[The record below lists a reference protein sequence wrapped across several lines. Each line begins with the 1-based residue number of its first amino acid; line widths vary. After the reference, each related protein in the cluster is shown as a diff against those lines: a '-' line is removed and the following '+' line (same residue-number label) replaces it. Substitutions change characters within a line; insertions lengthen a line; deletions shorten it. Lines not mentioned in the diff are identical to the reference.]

1 MTVEL
6 TLTADRRL
14 EWAVGKVRPEKMEWM
29 YQDYFGAVGPVMA
42 EHGMKNLVGFEVRD
56 ASGTGVKPT
65 AGALT
70 TWPSAEARIKLHKD
84 ARFTPW
90 LPERDDAFDI
100 FEDGYFIEALEE
112 VLTLNTDQDYAV
124 VISSKQPLE
133 AAIFDQAMT
142 TDSPNQKLAG
152 KSLAL
157 YPWSDAAD
165 ALLAAPAEGMEVYR
179 IRFNP
184 KVR

>member
-6 TLTADRRL
+6 TFTADRRL

-42 EHGMKNLVGFEVRD
+42 EHGMQNLVGFEVRD
-56 ASGTGVKPT
+56 ASGAGVKPT

-70 TWPSAEARIKLHKD
+70 TWPSEEARIKLHED
-84 ARFTPW
+84 TRFTPW
-90 LPERDDAFDI
+90 LPERDDAFEV
-100 FEDGYFIEALEE
+100 FEDGHFIEPLEE

-124 VISSKQPLE
+124 VIAAKQPMA
-133 AAIFDQAMT
+133 AAIFDQAVAA
-142 TDSPNQKLAG
+142 DSPNQSCAG

-157 YPWSDAAD
+157 YPWTDAVD
-165 ALLAAPAEGMEVYR
+165 ALLAAPGDGVEVYR